1 MEKFQLD
8 PAEYPLGKRIIKELS
23 LLGLL
28 LLILLFFG
36 ELKVVYLSAIFL
48 MYILL
53 LLLKRNRIIYEIKFD
68 DDAKEIHLYYFYLIA
83 CKGLEKIPYS
93 KIGFNM
99 GLKRF
104 GFGSAIETLEL
115 FKGKILAGEIRKEGK
130 WKWSEEN
137 TKQLHEKLSQ
147 VANLK

>member
-1 MEKFQLD
+1 MEKYQLD
-8 PAEYPLGKRIIKELS
+8 PSEYPLGKRIRKELS

-68 DDAKEIHLYYFYLIA
+68 DVAQEIQLCYFYLIVFR
-83 CKGLEKIPYS
+83 GMEKIPYS
-93 KIGFNM
+93 KIGFCM

-130 WKWSEEN
+130 WKWSEKN
-137 TKQLHEKLSQ
+137 VKQLHEKLIQS
-147 VANLK
+147 KK

>member
-8 PAEYPLGKRIIKELS
+8 PAEYPLGKRITKELS

-36 ELKVVYLSAIFL
+36 ELKVVYLTAIFL
-48 MYILL
+48 MYFLL
-53 LLLKRNRIIYEIKFD
+53 LLLKRNRIIFEITFD
-68 DDAKEIHLYYFYLIA
+68 DDAQEMQLKYYYLIA
-83 CKGLEKIPYS
+83 IKGIEKIPYS
-93 KIGFNM
+93 KINFNLS
-99 GLKRF
+99 LKRF
-104 GFGSAIETLEL
+104 GFGSAIETLEI

-137 TKQLHEKLSQ
+137 IKQLHEKLKQSK
-147 VANLK
+147 N

>member
-36 ELKVVYLSAIFL
+36 ELKVVYLTAIFL

-53 LLLKRNRIIYEIKFD
+53 LLLKRNRIIYEVKFD

-83 CKGLEKIPYS
+83 FKGIEKIPYS

-130 WKWSEEN
+130 WKWSKKCVN
-137 TKQLHEKLSQ
+137 LLNKKLLSIT
-147 VANLK
+147 N